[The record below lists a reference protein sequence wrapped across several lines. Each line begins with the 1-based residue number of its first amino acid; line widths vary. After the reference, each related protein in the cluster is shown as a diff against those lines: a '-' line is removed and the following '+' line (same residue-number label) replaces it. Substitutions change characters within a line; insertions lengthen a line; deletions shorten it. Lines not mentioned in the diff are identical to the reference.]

1 MSDRRVWRVGILVLG
16 ATLLTAADLS
26 AAEGV
31 NPPGPPLP
39 YDGAANVDA
48 QGLVLSWSAVSGAR
62 SYDVYLGASSN
73 NLVLQGNVGQTQ
85 YVPTAALAA
94 GRCYYWQVCA
104 RATGMHVTPGP
115 TWRFATAP
123 PRPKDAGL
131 IAWYAFDEA
140 LGGISRDLSGNGFD
154 AQVEQMTWNVAGTPC
169 VDGASVRSSGS
180 GWAHFQIPARPQ
192 SADSLTLAGWFFV
205 REQEGPAAM
214 WSLGNGQGSYVSFVV
229 QPLDRGGPIVETLG
243 AEQSEPARSQVKD
256 PLPVDHW
263 THLAF
268 VMNGPGRRITVYED
282 GAVVWTV
289 QDVAGLPSIL
299 QQARDVYVGASLVL
313 DSCLKGGADDVRLY
327 SRALDAAGVARAMFG
342 HPEGPYE
349 PSPRHWAQVHVSGS
363 NALRWQPAASAT
375 AYNLYTGTS
384 PDHLNLTAGGLTQT
398 EYTLMQPPGDGQTL
412 YWRVEAARADGF
424 VTGPLWQYSVANSSP
439 ANVNEDDPA
448 WWTDFGK
455 YYRQIAPDVSLTD
468 VDGLGHRLR
477 DYRGRQLLVVVWAPW
492 CSVCRT
498 ELTRLSSLQESEGE
512 DRLAILTLTDEAN
525 RASLLT
531 LLAARPDV
539 TLPVCV
545 AKIASLPSPF
555 GSVSHL
561 PTCFYIAPDGLIKLG
576 TVGAVPQESM
586 EEILDAAWPPQ

>member
-1 MSDRRVWRVGILVLG
+1 MLVLAAVLFT
-16 ATLLTAADLS
+16 ATHLP
-26 AAEGV
+26 AAEGS
-31 NPPGPPLP
+31 NPPEPPLP
-39 YDGAANVDA
+39 YDGAANVDP
-48 QGLVLSWSAVSGAR
+48 QGLVLSWPAVSGAR
-62 SYDVYLGASSN
+62 SYDVYLGTSSN
-73 NLVLQGNVGQTQ
+73 DLVLQGNVSQTQ

-94 GRCYYWQVCA
+94 GRCYYWQVYA

-115 TWRFATAP
+115 TWRFAAAAP
-123 PRPKDAGL
+123 QPKDAGL
-131 IAWYAFDEA
+131 LAWYTFDEA
-140 LGGISRDLSGNGFD
+140 LGGVSRDLSGKGFD
-154 AQVEQMTWNVAGTPC
+154 AQVEQMTWGAAGTPG
-169 VDGASVRSSGS
+169 VDGASVRSNGS
-180 GWAHFQIPARPQ
+180 GWAHFQIPTRPQ

-205 REQEGPAAM
+205 REQEEPAAM
-214 WSLGNGQGSYVSFVV
+214 WSLGNGQGSYASFVV
-229 QPLDRGGPIVETLG
+229 QPPDRGGPIVETLG
-243 AEQSEPARSQVKD
+243 AAQSNPVRSQVKD

-268 VMNGPGRRITVYED
+268 VMDGPGRQITVYED

-289 QDVAGLPSIL
+289 KGLTDLTSVL
-299 QQARDVYVGASLVL
+299 QQAHEVFVGTSFVL
-313 DSCLKGGADDVRLY
+313 DSCLKGGADEVRLY
-327 SRALDAAGVARAMFG
+327 SRALDVAGVARAMSG

-349 PSPRHWAQVHVSGS
+349 PSPRHWAQAHVSGS
-363 NALRWQPAASAT
+363 NALRWQPADSAT

-384 PDHLNLTAGGLTQT
+384 PDRLSLAAGGLTKT
-398 EYTLMQPPGDGQTL
+398 EHTLKQPPASGQTL

-424 VTGPLWQYSVANSSP
+424 VTGPLWQYSVTGSSLANLD
-439 ANVNEDDPA
+439 EDDPA

-498 ELTRLSSLQESEGE
+498 ELTRLAGLVESMGE

-525 RASLLT
+525 RASLMTFLP
-531 LLAARPDV
+531 AHPEV

-545 AKIASLPSPF
+545 TKLASLPAPF

-561 PTCFYIAPDGLIKLG
+561 PTCFYIAPDGLIKLA
-576 TVGAVPQESM
+576 TVGGVPLASM
-586 EEILDAAWPPQ
+586 EEILNAAWPPQ